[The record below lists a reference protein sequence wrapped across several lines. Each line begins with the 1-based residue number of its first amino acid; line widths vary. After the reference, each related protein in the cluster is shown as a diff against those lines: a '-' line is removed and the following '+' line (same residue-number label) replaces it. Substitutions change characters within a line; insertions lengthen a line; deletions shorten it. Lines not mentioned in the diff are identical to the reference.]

1 MGTGAEVWMYAALAT
16 TTVATIDQQ
25 NRARRAAAAQAA
37 AEKRRADIENVYKV
51 RQNLRETRLAQA
63 AMINQAALSGGMG
76 GSGVQGGVASL
87 GSQMAGNVNTM
98 SDIATENSSIF
109 SSAVTQAKASSNA
122 AVWGTIGQFSNTIFK
137 DVYGGKK

>member
-1 MGTGAEVWMYAALAT
+1 MTDPVTWGYVIMGA
-16 TTVATIDQQ
+16 TTVASIDQQ
-25 NRARRAAAAQAA
+25 NRARKAAAAQAQ

-51 RQNLRETRLAQA
+51 RQSLRETRLAQA

-87 GSQMAGNVNTM
+87 GSQLGSNVNTM
-98 SDIATENSSIF
+98 SDIATENQSIF

-122 AVWGTIGQFSNTIFK
+122 AVWGQVGQFSNTIFK
-137 DVYGGKK
+137 DVYGGRK

>member
-1 MGTGAEVWMYAALAT
+1 MTDPVTWGYVIAGV
-16 TTVATIDQQ
+16 TTVASIDQQ
-25 NRARRAAAAQAA
+25 NRARKAAAAQAA

-51 RQNLRETRLAQA
+51 RQSLRETRLAQA

-109 SSAVTQAKASSNA
+109 SAQVTQAKASGNA
-122 AVWGTIGQFSNTIFK
+122 AVWGTIGQFGNTIFK
-137 DVYGGKK
+137 DMYKGK